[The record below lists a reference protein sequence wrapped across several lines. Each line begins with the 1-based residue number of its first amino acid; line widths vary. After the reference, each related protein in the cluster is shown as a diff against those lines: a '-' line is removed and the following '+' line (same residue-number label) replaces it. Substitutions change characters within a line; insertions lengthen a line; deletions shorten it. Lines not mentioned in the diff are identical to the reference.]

1 MLPLLFAQTSNS
13 LWQQLQS
20 PAGLLL
26 LLGMGLAGYLLLRN
40 HWLRQQ
46 RGERERPMSD
56 IRTKFKELQRD
67 SAVSD
72 APVDVLRWEVE
83 MQKTARDLKAEI
95 DCKILALQAVTKAA
109 QIERLRL
116 EETLRQAAAVKVPLS

>member
-1 MLPLLFAQTSNS
+1 MHSLFFAQSSNS

-26 LLGMGLAGYLLLRN
+26 LLGMGLACYLMLRN
-40 HWLRQQ
+40 YWVRQQ
-46 RGERERPMSD
+46 RGERERPVSD
-56 IRTKFKELQRD
+56 IRARFKELQRD

-95 DCKILALQAVTKAA
+95 DCKILALQAVTKVA
-109 QIERLRL
+109 QTERLRL